1 MWARAEGPTSTNATG
16 ECATGLFYFCGGAE
30 CMCQHRCPQIEEGRC
45 AHAEIIQSG
54 CESNVFV
61 RSSLINM
68 YAECGSMDDAW
79 RVFNEMP
86 SRDVVTWNALL
97 GGCAMHVHVR
107 EALKYS
113 ELMCEEVLQPDE
125 IPFVCLLSACS
136 HAGLV
141 DEGRHLYA
149 SMLRD
154 YMIPAK
160 LEHYTCMVHLLGRAG
175 HLQEAENII
184 KAMPCIPSVA
194 AWMALLGACRIHGNM
209 EMAERVAKRIL
220 EMELPNAAGYVLLF
234 NIYAA
239 GGNRHL
245 CENVER

>member
-1 MWARAEGPTSTNATG
+1 
-16 ECATGLFYFCGGAE
+16 
-30 CMCQHRCPQIEEGRC
+30 
-45 AHAEIIQSG
+45 
-54 CESNVFV
+54 
-61 RSSLINM
+61 
-68 YAECGSMDDAW
+68 MDDAW

-97 GGCAMHVHVR
+97 GGCAMHGHVR
-107 EALKYS
+107 EALKYF
-113 ELMCEEVLQPDE
+113 ELMCEEVLQPDD

-154 YMIPAK
+154 YMIPA
-160 LEHYTCMVHLLGRAG
+160 
-175 HLQEAENII
+175 NIT
-184 KAMPCIPSVA
+184 P
-194 AWMALLGACRIHGNM
+194 AWFTFLAVLAIYR
-209 EMAERVAKRIL
+209 RQRIL
-220 EMELPNAAGYVLLF
+220 SRQCPVYPLWLHGWLCLVLAEFMVTWRWQNALPNEFLKWSCHAVGYVLLS

-239 GGNRHL
+239 AGNRHL